1 MKNKIAYICRT
12 DWEYELENA
21 SGGTKLFSSIEDL
34 KKHKSCW
41 KDCGIIKVE
50 IEFKEEIKEKK

>member
-12 DWEYELENA
+12 DWEY
-21 SGGTKLFSSIEDL
+21 
-34 KKHKSCW
+34 KSCW

-50 IEFKEEIKEKK
+50 IEFKEEVKEEK